1 MSLRKRKKPKMLIMM
16 RFFVSD
22 TFYKGR
28 RILEMQE
35 ANIEKFLKKCV
46 EDSGGLCLKFV
57 SPSMAGVPDRIV
69 LLPHGK
75 IFFVELKAPGKKAKP
90 HQERLHTVFKNLGAT
105 VYVADSKEK
114 VREIMSN
121 EIYTAQLSKDGN

>member
-1 MSLRKRKKPKMLIMM
+1 
-16 RFFVSD
+16 
-22 TFYKGR
+22 
-28 RILEMQE
+28 MQE

-46 EDSGGLCLKFV
+46 EENGGLCLKFV
-57 SPSMAGVPDRIV
+57 SPSMTGVPDRIV

-75 IFFVELKAPGKKAKP
+75 IFFVELKAPSKKAKP

-121 EIYTAQLSKDGN
+121 EIQTTQLSKDGD